1 MSLNRSKT
9 VSTLPKPIDEFKTRQ
24 LRWLWH
30 YLNFHEKIYPR
41 ESITAICK
49 QLIQPSNSTRLDTA
63 STFEEASVDL
73 YKSYIDSR
81 CIRIMD
87 TAIRNDKDPEE
98 LVNRIVND
106 CRDDLVPEEY
116 LKWIDKKN
124 HRLLTWCLNNI
135 HRPFPDEFDTSLK
148 LPKRQMQPPNRNN
161 FRVMPHEEIITMID
175 IWPVNSQMKI
185 NYLSEKNK
193 EWTDYKTPD
202 KQIKWIKQD
211 DEVQLVWAWEY
222 LESHRKDFIRSK
234 PANMTEYYI
243 AILASL
249 DEMSYRYHPA
259 EKQIFIDQ
267 MKKTWSQKKYRDSGK
282 AKKPYYL
289 PLTIKTRE
297 KLDWLSENSGR
308 KPTDILEQLIEESY
322 SIAQKK

>member
-1 MSLNRSKT
+1 MSVNLSET
-9 VSTLPKPIDEFKTRQ
+9 VSTLPKPIDKFNTRQ
-24 LRWLWH
+24 LRWLWY
-30 YLNFHEKIYPR
+30 YLNFHKKIYPR
-41 ESITAICK
+41 AQLTAICEAIIRPRS
-49 QLIQPSNSTRLDTA
+49 LTRPDTA
-63 STFEEASVDL
+63 STFEESSVDL

-81 CIRIMD
+81 CIQIMD
-87 TAIRNDKDPEE
+87 KAIRNDKYPEE

-106 CRDDLVPEEY
+106 CKDDLVPEEY

-124 HRLLTWCLNNI
+124 HRLLIWCLNNI
-135 HRPFPDEFDTSLK
+135 HRPFPENFRTSLK
-148 LPKRQMQPPNRNN
+148 LPKHQMQLPNRKT
-161 FRVMPHEEIITMID
+161 FRVIPHEEIITMID

-193 EWTDYKTPD
+193 EWADYKTPD
-202 KQIKWIKQD
+202 KQIKWIKLD

-222 LESHRKDFIRSK
+222 LESHRKDLIPSK

-249 DEMSYRYHPA
+249 DEMSYHYHTA
-259 EKQIFIDQ
+259 ERQIFIDQ

-297 KLDWLSENSGR
+297 KLDWLSENSGQ
-308 KPTDILEQLIEESY
+308 KQTAILEQLINESHTK
-322 SIAQKK
+322 AQKS

>member
-9 VSTLPKPIDEFKTRQ
+9 VSTLPKPIDKFNTRQ

-87 TAIRNDKDPEE
+87 TAIRNDKDPEK

-124 HRLLTWCLNNI
+124 HRLLTWCFNNI

-148 LPKRQMQPPNRNN
+148 LPKCQMQPPNRNN

-193 EWTDYKTPD
+193 EWANYKTPD

>member
-24 LRWLWH
+24 LRWLWY

-106 CRDDLVPEEY
+106 CRDNLVPEEY

-124 HRLLTWCLNNI
+124 HRLLIWCLNNI

-193 EWTDYKTPD
+193 EWANYKTPD